1 MTNIGKMLKQ
11 AQQLQAKM
19 GAMQAQLGDMLV
31 EGASGAGMVKAVLTG
46 KGELRQL
53 KIDPSIIDPRD
64 PTLLEDLV
72 IAAVNDAKAKVEQK
86 VAEEMG
92 KLTGGLNLPPGMKLP
107 F

>member
-19 GAMQAQLGDMLV
+19 GAMQAQLGEMVV
-31 EGASGAGMVKAVLTG
+31 EGVSGAGMVKASLTG
-46 KGELRQL
+46 KGELRAL
-53 KIDPSIIDPRD
+53 KLDPAIVDPKD
-64 PTLLEDLV
+64 VTLLEDLI

>member
-11 AQQLQAKM
+11 AQQLQQRM
-19 GAMQAQLGDMLV
+19 GEMQNALADMTV
-31 EGASGAGMVKAVLTG
+31 EGAAGGGMVKATMTG
-46 KGELRQL
+46 KGDLRAL
-53 KIDPSIIDPRD
+53 KIDPKIVDPAD

-72 IAAVNDAKAKVEQK
+72 VAAVNDARAKVERM

-92 KLTGGLNLPPGMKLP
+92 KLTGGLSLPPGMKLP

>member
-11 AQQLQAKM
+11 AQQIQQRM
-19 GAMQAQLGDMLV
+19 GEMQNELAEKTV
-31 EGASGAGMVKAVLTG
+31 EGASGGGMVKATMTG
-46 KGELRQL
+46 KGELRAL
-53 KIDPSIIDPRD
+53 RLDPSIIDPAD

-72 IAAVNDAKAKVEQK
+72 IAAVNDARAKMERM

-92 KLTGGLNLPPGMKLP
+92 KLTGGLSLPPGMKLP

>member
-11 AQQLQAKM
+11 AQQLQERM
-19 GAMQAQLGDMLV
+19 GALQSELGEKTI
-31 EGASGAGMVKAVLTG
+31 EGASGGGMVKATMTG
-46 KGELRQL
+46 KGDLRAL
-53 KIDPSIIDPRD
+53 KIDPSIVDPAD

-72 IAAVNDAKAKVEQK
+72 VAAVNDARAKVERM

-92 KLTGGLNLPPGMKLP
+92 KLTGGLQLPPGMKLP